1 MKREKNPNQK
11 AFKIVNKKAPV
22 ILPKPTEEELA
33 TNIGSEENVS
43 FAMSIALQMKNQQRE
58 ADAARKAEAGIVYK
72 KRNVQYSDADLES
85 FRKKLLAARAE
96 IAEKS
101 SSVKDTIGLNAADDI
116 EPDGGD
122 GSTQSMRLDALSHME
137 KSSRTI
143 NDIDNVYGEP
153 SVGHR
158 CLDRLEAH
166 RTSRSTAA
174 VVLLRRRN
182 RRVPNRVSTG
192 HSIRPSH
199 A

>member
-1 MKREKNPNQK
+1 MKREKNPNQR

-22 ILPKPTEEELA
+22 ILPKPSEEELA

-43 FAMSIALQMKNQQRE
+43 FAMSIALQMKDQQRE
-58 ADAARKAEAGIVYK
+58 ADAARKSEAAIVFK
-72 KRNVQYSDADLES
+72 KRNAKYSDADLEN
-85 FRKKLLAARAE
+85 FRRKLLAARAE

-143 NDIDNVYGEP
+143 NDIDEALARIADRTYG
-153 SVGHR
+153 VCMTCGN
-158 CLDRLEAH
+158 LIDKNRLSHSPFVKTCTSCQQTLENEAKG
-166 RTSRSTAA
+166 SR
-174 VVLLRRRN
+174 
-182 RRVPNRVSTG
+182 
-192 HSIRPSH
+192 
-199 A
+199 

>member
-1 MKREKNPNQK
+1 MKREKNPNQR
-11 AFKIVNKKAPV
+11 AFKIVTKKAPV
-22 ILPKPTEEELA
+22 ILPKPSEEELA

-72 KRNVQYSDADLES
+72 KRNVKYSDADLDN

-143 NDIDNVYGEP
+143 NDIDEALSRIADRTYG
-153 SVGHR
+153 VCMTCGN
-158 CLDRLEAH
+158 LIDKNRLIHSPFVKTCTGCQQTLENESKG
-166 RTSRSTAA
+166 SR
-174 VVLLRRRN
+174 
-182 RRVPNRVSTG
+182 
-192 HSIRPSH
+192 
-199 A
+199 

>member
-1 MKREKNPNQK
+1 MKREKNPSQK

-22 ILPKPTEEELA
+22 ILPKPSVEEVGA
-33 TNIGSEENVS
+33 NIGSEENVS
-43 FAMSIALQMKNQQRE
+43 FAMSIALQMKDKQHK
-58 ADAARKAEAGIVYK
+58 ADEARKSEAAIVFK
-72 KRNVQYSDADLES
+72 KRNVKYSDADLEN

-143 NDIDNVYGEP
+143 NDIDEALARIADRTYG
-153 SVGHR
+153 VCMTCGN
-158 CLDRLEAH
+158 LIDKNRLIHSPFVKTCTGCQQTLENEAKG
-166 RTSRSTAA
+166 SR
-174 VVLLRRRN
+174 
-182 RRVPNRVSTG
+182 
-192 HSIRPSH
+192 
-199 A
+199 